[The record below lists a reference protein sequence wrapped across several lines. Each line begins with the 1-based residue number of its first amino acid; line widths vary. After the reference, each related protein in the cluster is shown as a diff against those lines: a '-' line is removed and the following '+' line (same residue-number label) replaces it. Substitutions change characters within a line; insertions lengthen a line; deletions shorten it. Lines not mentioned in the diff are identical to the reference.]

1 MEIILLK
8 DVLNCG
14 FKDDLVKVKNG
25 YATNYL
31 IPKGLAV
38 LATDASKKVL
48 QENLKQRQHK
58 EQELIQNAD
67 SEKTKLESLDIK
79 IKAKVVEDG
88 ISLFGSVNNS
98 MIAEALSSNGFEI
111 DKKYIKIV
119 GLRSIKKTGKYTV
132 SIRLHREVSVDFDF
146 EVIPA

>member
-14 FKDDLVKVKNG
+14 FKDDLVTVKDG

-31 IPKGLAV
+31 IPQAFAV
-38 LATDASKKVL
+38 LATEASKKVL
-48 QENLKQRQHK
+48 NENLKQRQHK
-58 EQELIQNAD
+58 EQELIKKAD
-67 SEKTKLESLDIK
+67 SEKAKLEKLDIK
-79 IKAKVVEDG
+79 IKAKLIDDG
-88 ISLFGSVNNS
+88 LSLFGSVNTS
-98 MIAEALSSNGFEI
+98 MIADSLSANGFEI

-119 GLRSIKKTGKYTV
+119 GLRTIKKIGKYTASV
-132 SIRLHREVSVDFDF
+132 RLHRELIVDLNF

>member
-14 FKDDLVKVKNG
+14 FKDDLVTVKDG

-31 IPKGLAV
+31 IPQGFAV
-38 LATDASKKVL
+38 LATDNSKKVL
-48 QENLKQRQHK
+48 NENLKQRQHK
-58 EQELIQNAD
+58 EQELITNAD
-67 SEKTKLESLDIK
+67 AEKKKLEKLDIK
-79 IKAKVVEDG
+79 IKAKLIEDG
-88 ISLFGSVNNS
+88 LSLFGSVNNS
-98 MIAEALSSNGFEI
+98 MIADSLSDNGFEI

-119 GLRSIKKTGKYTV
+119 GFRSIKKIGKYTASV
-132 SIRLHREVSVDFDF
+132 RLHRDLIVDFDF

>member
-79 IKAKVVEDG
+79 IKAKVIEDG

>member
-14 FKDDLVKVKNG
+14 FKDDLVTVKDG

-31 IPKGLAV
+31 IPQGFAV
-38 LATDASKKVL
+38 LATESSKKVL
-48 QENLKQRQHK
+48 NENLKQRQHK
-58 EQELIQNAD
+58 EQELIKKAD
-67 SEKTKLESLDIK
+67 SEKAKLEKLDVK
-79 IKAKVVEDG
+79 IKAKLIDDG
-88 ISLFGSVNNS
+88 LSLFGSVNNS
-98 MIAEALSSNGFEI
+98 MIADSLSDNGFEI

-119 GLRSIKKTGKYTV
+119 GLRSIKKIGKYTASV
-132 SIRLHREVSVDFDF
+132 RLHRELIVDFDF

>member
-14 FKDDLVKVKNG
+14 FKDDLVIVKDG

-31 IPKGLAV
+31 IPQGLAV
-38 LATDASKKVL
+38 LATDNSKKVL

-58 EQELIQNAD
+58 EQELIKKAD
-67 SEKTKLESLDIK
+67 SEKAKLAKLDIK
-79 IKAKVVEDG
+79 IKAKVIEDG
-88 ISLFGSVNNS
+88 VSLFGSVNNS
-98 MIAEALSSNGFEI
+98 IIADSLSEKGFEI

-146 EVIPA
+146 EVISA

>member
-14 FKDDLVKVKNG
+14 FKDDLVTVKDG

-31 IPKGLAV
+31 IPQGLAV
-38 LATDASKKVL
+38 LATDNSKKVL
-48 QENLKQRQHK
+48 QENLKQSQHK
-58 EQELIQNAD
+58 EQELIKNAD
-67 SEKTKLESLDIK
+67 SEKAKLAKLDIK
-79 IKAKVVEDG
+79 IKAKVIEDG

-98 MIAEALSSNGFEI
+98 IIADSLSEKGFEI

-146 EVIPA
+146 EVISA

>member
-14 FKDDLVKVKNG
+14 FKDDLVTVKDG

-31 IPKGLAV
+31 IPQGLAV
-38 LATDASKKVL
+38 LATDNSKKVL

-58 EQELIQNAD
+58 EQELIKKAD
-67 SEKTKLESLDIK
+67 SEKAKLAKLDIK
-79 IKAKVVEDG
+79 IKAKVIEDG

-98 MIAEALSSNGFEI
+98 IIADSLSEKGFEI

-119 GLRSIKKTGKYTV
+119 GLRSIKKIGKYTV

-146 EVIPA
+146 EVISA

>member
-31 IPKGLAV
+31 IPNGFAV
-38 LATDASKKVL
+38 LATESSRKVL
-48 QENLKQRQHK
+48 NENLKQRQHK
-58 EQELIQNAD
+58 EQELIKKAD
-67 SEKTKLESLDIK
+67 SEKTKLEKLNIK
-79 IKAKVVEDG
+79 IKAKVGEDG
-88 ISLFGSVNNS
+88 TSLFGSVNNS
-98 MIAEALSSNGFEI
+98 MIAESLSKNGFEI

-119 GLRSIKKTGKYTV
+119 GLKNIKKIGKYTISV
-132 SIRLHREVSVDFDF
+132 RLHREVHIDCDL
-146 EVIPA
+146 EVVAA

>member
-14 FKDDLVKVKNG
+14 FKDDLVTVKNG

-38 LATDASKKVL
+38 LATDNSKKVL

-58 EQELIQNAD
+58 EQELIKKAD
-67 SEKTKLESLDIK
+67 SEKAKLEKLDIK
-79 IKAKVVEDG
+79 IQAKVIEDG

-98 MIAEALSSNGFEI
+98 MIADALSNSGFEI

-146 EVIPA
+146 EVTPA